1 MKYYEVTF
9 HINASEDIRS
19 SVADVVAALAG
30 DAGFES
36 FETTAD
42 GLCGYVQQ
50 DTFDATALDSVLQ
63 QLPFGDAVQV
73 EYDVREA
80 DQADWNAPWEKE
92 GFQPVWVSPRLVIHD
107 GVHLPS
113 PTLPEEQDCVQVEID
128 AKLAFGTG
136 NHQTTRL
143 MCAEIMSLQLEGKN
157 ILDCGTGTGVL
168 SIVALLSGAAH
179 AVAYDIDD
187 WSTINAM
194 HNAVLNHVD
203 DRMTVFQ
210 GDASILQQMDE
221 RFNLVVA
228 NINRNVLLSDMPLFR
243 HCLDDRDGVLLLSGF
258 YQQDTAMLRQRA
270 AECGLMT
277 ADEKSDGDWALMKF
291 VPKH

>member
-1 MKYYEVTF
+1 M
-9 HINASEDIRS
+9 I
-19 SVADVVAALAG
+19 
-30 DAGFES
+30 
-36 FETTAD
+36 
-42 GLCGYVQQ
+42 Q
-50 DTFDATALDSVLQ
+50 
-63 QLPFGDAVQV
+63 
-73 EYDVREA
+73 
-80 DQADWNAPWEKE
+80 
-92 GFQPVWVSPRLVIHD
+92 
-107 GVHLPS
+107 
-113 PTLPEEQDCVQVEID
+113 ID

-210 GDASILQQMDE
+210 GDA
-221 RFNLVVA
+221 
-228 NINRNVLLSDMPLFR
+228 FR
-243 HCLDDRDGVLLLSGF
+243 HCLNDRDGVLLLSGF